1 MFNTSR
7 NRFILLALSC
17 YFILALAWIFLSD
30 RVLILLTDQDTIV
43 ELSTLKG
50 IFSFVLHPWFFF
62 VLRAVPSE
70 LQINQQPS
78 TDNLLF
84 SSIIFGNQ
92 SRWLIYGFAVII
104 SSIMVIIRLYIPV
117 DITTRP
123 LMIFFMLPIILS
135 ALIGGSDLD

>member
-50 IFSFVLHPWFFF
+50 IFF
-62 VLRAVPSE
+62 
-70 LQINQQPS
+70 
-78 TDNLLF
+78 
-84 SSIIFGNQ
+84 
-92 SRWLIYGFAVII
+92 
-104 SSIMVIIRLYIPV
+104 RLYFI
-117 DITTRP
+117 RGS
-123 LMIFFMLPIILS
+123 FFCATCGPIRS
-135 ALIGGSDLD
+135 TNKPATQHR

>member
-50 IFSFVLHPWFFF
+50 IFFVCTSSVVLFLCYVRSHP
-62 VLRAVPSE
+62 
-70 LQINQQPS
+70 N
-78 TDNLLF
+78 
-84 SSIIFGNQ
+84 
-92 SRWLIYGFAVII
+92 YK
-104 SSIMVIIRLYIPV
+104 
-117 DITTRP
+117 
-123 LMIFFMLPIILS
+123 
-135 ALIGGSDLD
+135 